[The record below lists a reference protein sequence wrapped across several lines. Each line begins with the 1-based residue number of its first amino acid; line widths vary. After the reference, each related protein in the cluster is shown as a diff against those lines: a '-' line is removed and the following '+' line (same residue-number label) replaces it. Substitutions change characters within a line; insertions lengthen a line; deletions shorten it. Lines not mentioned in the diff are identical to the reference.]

1 MEAANY
7 FMKELEKNKA
17 EDIILREVN
26 TKNYQI
32 KFYNSKIDIV
42 KEYNFSKL
50 IVFVTKGRKTML
62 TSVKNLDK
70 NNLKKKAREI
80 MKFISML
87 PDSDYYGIA
96 DGPFKYR
103 RKEGLFSREAMNVSK
118 AIKLCEESINEAM
131 NNGATRVAGVLEGSE
146 SDERLI
152 SNHNVKASQ
161 KESQTYLSIRSLT
174 DHKSGTSSGHTTSIS
189 RDLKGL
195 DAVDKARES
204 AEISIQGVKSKKIS
218 IGKYDIIY
226 YPLASSSIIENI
238 GDAAS
243 MFSVETQSSC
253 FINKLNKK
261 VGNENVTI
269 SDDPTNNKNP
279 GSSLYDDEGVP
290 TRRNIIIKDGVFK
303 KYLHNTSTARKYKTK
318 TTANAGIPKPEA
330 SSTKLHPK
338 DSNIE
343 EMIRTTKRGL
353 IVTNT
358 WYTRFQSYIKGDFST
373 IPRDTIL
380 IVKNGSIVGSTYG
393 IRLNDNLIR
402 MMENIELI
410 SKKSKPIAGW
420 ETERINQI
428 PTFKVKNVLVT
439 RPK

>member
-7 FMKELEKNKA
+7 FMKELEKNNA
-17 EDIILREVN
+17 DDIILKEVN
-26 TKNYQI
+26 AKNYQI

-42 KEYNFSKL
+42 KEYDFSKL
-50 IVFVTKGRKTML
+50 IVFVTKGKKTML
-62 TSVKNLDK
+62 TSVKKLDK

-103 RKEGLFSREAMNVSK
+103 SKDGLFSKEAMNISK
-118 AIKLCEESINEAM
+118 AIKLCEEAISEAM
-131 NNGATRVAGVLEGSE
+131 DNGATRVAGVFEGSE
-146 SDERLI
+146 SNEKLM
-152 SNHNVKASQ
+152 SNHNVRASQ

-174 DHKSGTSSGHTTSIS
+174 DHKNGTSSGHMTSIS

-195 DAVDKARES
+195 DAVNKAKES
-204 AEISIQGVKSKKIS
+204 AEISIQGIKSKKINV
-218 IGKYDIIY
+218 GKYDIIY

-261 VGNENVTI
+261 VGNDNVTI
-269 SDDPTNNKNP
+269 SDDPTNNRNP
-279 GSSLYDDEGVP
+279 GSSLYDEEGVP
-290 TRRNIIIKDGVFK
+290 TRKNIIIKEGVFK
-303 KYLHNTSTARKYKTK
+303 KYLHNTSTAKKYKTK

-343 EMIRTTKRGL
+343 EMIRTTKKGL

-402 MMENIELI
+402 MMKNIELI
-410 SKKSKPIAGW
+410 GKKSKPIAGW

-428 PTFKVKNVLVT
+428 PLFKVKNVLVT

>member
-7 FMKELEKNKA
+7 FMKELERNKA

-42 KEYNFSKL
+42 KEYNFSKI
-50 IVFVTKGRKTML
+50 IVFVTKGKKTTL
-62 TSVKNLDK
+62 TSVKNLNK
-70 NNLKKKAREI
+70 NSLKKKAREI

-103 RKEGLFSREAMNVSK
+103 SKKGLFSKEAMNVSK
-118 AIKLCEESINEAM
+118 AIKLCEDAISEAM

-146 SDERLI
+146 SNEKLI
-152 SNHNVKASQ
+152 SNHDVKASQ

-174 DHKSGTSSGHTTSIS
+174 DHKNGTSSGHTTSIS

-204 AEISIQGVKSKKIS
+204 AEISIQGIKSKKIS
-218 IGKYDIIY
+218 VGKYEVIY

-290 TRRNIIIKDGVFK
+290 TRKNIIIKNGVFK
-303 KYLHNTSTARKYKTK
+303 KYLHNTSTAKKYKTK

-343 EMIRTTKRGL
+343 EMIRTTKKGL

-380 IVKNGSIVGSTYG
+380 IVKDGSIVGSTYG

-402 MMENIELI
+402 MMKNIELI
-410 SKKSKPIAGW
+410 GKKSKPIAGW

-428 PTFKVKNVLVT
+428 PVFKVKNVLVT

>member
-7 FMKELEKNKA
+7 FMKELEKNNA
-17 EDIILREVN
+17 DDIILKEVN
-26 TKNYQI
+26 AKNYQI

-42 KEYNFSKL
+42 KEYDFSKL
-50 IVFVTKGRKTML
+50 IVFVTKGKKTML
-62 TSVKNLDK
+62 TSVKKLDK

-80 MKFISML
+80 IKFISML

-103 RKEGLFSREAMNVSK
+103 SKDGLFSKEAMNISK
-118 AIKLCEESINEAM
+118 AIKLCEEAISEAM
-131 NNGATRVAGVLEGSE
+131 DNGATRVAGVFEGSE
-146 SDERLI
+146 SNEKLM
-152 SNHNVKASQ
+152 SNHNVRASQ

-174 DHKSGTSSGHTTSIS
+174 DHKNGTSSGHMTSIS
-189 RDLKGL
+189 RDLKEL
-195 DAVDKARES
+195 DAVNKAKES
-204 AEISIQGVKSKKIS
+204 AEISIQGIKSKKINV
-218 IGKYDIIY
+218 GKYDIIY

-261 VGNENVTI
+261 VGNDNVTI

-279 GSSLYDDEGVP
+279 GSSLYDEEGVP
-290 TRRNIIIKDGVFK
+290 TRKNIIIKEGVFK
-303 KYLHNTSTARKYKTK
+303 KYLHNTSTAKKYKTK

-343 EMIRTTKRGL
+343 EMIRTTKKGL

-402 MMENIELI
+402 MMKNIELI
-410 SKKSKPIAGW
+410 GKKSKPIAGW

-428 PTFKVKNVLVT
+428 PLFKVKNVLVT